1 MAIARTSLMAAILLF
16 TVGAAAAFAADE
28 NNVRHAMY
36 LQYCGACHGP
46 SGKGDGVAG
55 TFMRP
60 KPSGLTQI
68 AKRDNGQFPYQH
80 VVQVIDGTNP
90 VRPHGESDMPVWGE
104 VLRDEAGSSLG
115 RRAEVQAKIMFITE
129 YLRSIQEK

>member
-1 MAIARTSLMAAILLF
+1 MAIARASLMAAILLF
-16 TVGAAAAFAADE
+16 TVCAAVAFAADE
-28 NNVRHAMY
+28 NNIGRAMY

-60 KPSGLTQI
+60 KPSDLTQI

-90 VRPHGESDMPVWGE
+90 VRPHGESDMPSGARCSARRPGRHWVAAP
-104 VLRDEAGSSLG
+104 RCKRRSCSS
-115 RRAEVQAKIMFITE
+115 RVP
-129 YLRSIQEK
+129 RSIQEK

>member
-1 MAIARTSLMAAILLF
+1 MAAIVLF

-28 NNVRHAMY
+28 NEFGRAMY

-46 SGKGDGVAG
+46 SGKGDGIAG

-60 KPSGLTQI
+60 KPTDLTQI
-68 AKRDNGQFPYQH
+68 AKRDNGQFPYQD

-90 VRPHGESDMPVWGE
+90 VRPHGDSDMPVWGE
-104 VLRDEAGSSLG
+104 VLRAEAGSPLG
-115 RRAEVQAKIMFITE
+115 RRAEVQAKIMFIAE
-129 YLRSIQEK
+129 YLRSIQQK